1 MGAFRFEAWPTE
13 FQKITQYFGAN
24 PQNYAQFG
32 LPGHEGID
40 IRAPTGSRVFA
51 VAAGEVFR
59 VHTDASSHNYGI
71 HIRIQHQDDYKT
83 VYGHLESVNVREGQI
98 VEAGQM
104 IGYADNT
111 GNSFG
116 SHLHLTL
123 KKIGVHYPP
132 WPREIIDPLPF
143 LLPLL
148 GWEEPAGPYIEGW
161 IMTAALT
168 RNGNLAQVNAGG
180 ATLRVTQDYSAE
192 VPSGTIV
199 IVTGEHPTFTK
210 VKASRAAVGIND
222 TPPPTTSEPP
232 PTAAL
237 VRGWAWEA
245 YVTVAGQMGIAG
257 PHGINLRDKPS
268 RDAHNIGLV
277 RAGSTVLLDGEAQNN
292 YLPVKAK
299 RSDFMEPVALT
310 ELPPEPGVGPET
322 GQLGWVLHRYLD
334 IRDRLAVVS
343 RYGVNLR
350 SKPDPEGSNVGLVK
364 SSATVRIVGQTE
376 GDYLPIMANLDDVL

>member
-210 VKASRAAVGIND
+210 VKA
-222 TPPPTTSEPP
+222 
-232 PTAAL
+232 
-237 VRGWAWEA
+237 
-245 YVTVAGQMGIAG
+245 
-257 PHGINLRDKPS
+257 
-268 RDAHNIGLV
+268 
-277 RAGSTVLLDGEAQNN
+277 
-292 YLPVKAK
+292 
-299 RSDFMEPVALT
+299 
-310 ELPPEPGVGPET
+310 
-322 GQLGWVLHRYLD
+322 
-334 IRDRLAVVS
+334 
-343 RYGVNLR
+343 
-350 SKPDPEGSNVGLVK
+350 
-364 SSATVRIVGQTE
+364 
-376 GDYLPIMANLDDVL
+376 